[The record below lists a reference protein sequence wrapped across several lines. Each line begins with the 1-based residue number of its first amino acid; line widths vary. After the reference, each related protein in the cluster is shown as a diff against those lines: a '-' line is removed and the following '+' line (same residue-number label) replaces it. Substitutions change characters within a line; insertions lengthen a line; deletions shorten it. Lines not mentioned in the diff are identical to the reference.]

1 MRIAIFIVYILHV
14 IHNFYLAQ
22 SFCKIIHFNE
32 HFARVVILAKQR
44 RSRGLVIKLSAPSQV
59 GMTRLELGMTRL
71 ELATSRPPDVCATNC
86 ATSRSLRFVGAKVRL
101 YIQISKFKIKKNL
114 FACVFLSF
122 LLIFS
127 LYSLISYLYFV
138 TLCAKLLILT
148 Q

>member
-32 HFARVVILAKQR
+32 HFARVVILAKKR

-59 GMTRLELGMTRL
+59 GMTRL

-86 ATSRSLRFVGAKVRL
+86 ATSRSFSFVGAKVRH
-101 YIQISKFKIKKNL
+101 YIQNSKFKIKKNL

-127 LYSLISYLYFV
+127 FYSLISYLYFV